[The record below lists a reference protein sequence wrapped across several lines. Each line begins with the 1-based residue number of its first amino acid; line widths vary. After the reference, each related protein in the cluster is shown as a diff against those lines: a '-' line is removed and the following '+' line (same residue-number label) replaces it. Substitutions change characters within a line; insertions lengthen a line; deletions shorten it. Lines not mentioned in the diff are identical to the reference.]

1 MSLSIVSESYFFW
14 CCSWRIFEVFIPVY
28 LQNRKMMMKTGK
40 ALRNRWLTRQG
51 SEFQGRLS
59 TASLDVD
66 TSHHLH
72 FIHPSSFT
80 LYTPPSSQLNTAD
93 ANQLHAFRDLRS
105 SLVVS
110 SFHILNLPLFLAQ
123 QAASSQTCQQQP
135 SAECYGGEHVS
146 WVSPTFFPSYS
157 SVLCSQS

>member
-1 MSLSIVSESYFFW
+1 MT
-14 CCSWRIFEVFIPVY
+14 
-28 LQNRKMMMKTGK
+28 KTGK

-123 QAASSQTCQQQP
+123 QAALNQTYILVSSHQQ
-135 SAECYGGEHVS
+135 SVTAGNMSHECPQLF
-146 WVSPTFFPSYS
+146 SPRTRQFFARKVEVMSEP
-157 SVLCSQS
+157 LRAG